1 MPIITPLVDA
11 NVLVTGGASGIGRGI
26 VEAFAG
32 QGARVFFLDID
43 EDQAAACVESC
54 SSARHTPQFRRCD
67 LRAIEELSA
76 AVLTLESSAGAMA
89 VLVNNAGNDTRAPL
103 SELSV
108 EAWDEMMAVNLRH
121 VVFASQAVA

>member
-1 MPIITPLVDA
+1 
-11 NVLVTGGASGIGRGI
+11 
-26 VEAFAG
+26 
-32 QGARVFFLDID
+32 
-43 EDQAAACVESC
+43 
-54 SSARHTPQFRRCD
+54 
-67 LRAIEELSA
+67 
-76 AVLTLESSAGAMA
+76 MA